1 MVEQA
6 ILGLGSNVGDR
17 ELYLRKAAD
26 LLANQAT
33 IRIVAESPIYL
44 TQPLDVPFS
53 QEDYLN
59 QVIVISTSL
68 RAHSLFDLCQE
79 VEESLGR
86 PRDHAPAF
94 PRTIDI
100 DIIAF
105 GDLIESGEDLILPH
119 PRYTQRKF
127 VLVPL
132 AMVQPTFHDPVTGR
146 SIQQLVEKCP
156 DTSSIQRWDQV
167 RSIAC

>member
-100 DIIAF
+100 DI
-105 GDLIESGEDLILPH
+105 H